1 MKWCKLLPILLLAA
15 LAQPSSSQTASPK
28 QVLEVLQGSGLRF
41 SRLAKIWDE
50 GLPLGNG
57 MLGALLWEKDGRLRF
72 ALDRADLWD
81 LRPVPQLRQPEF
93 SFQWVL
99 EHVEQNNYRPVQEMF
114 DVPYDREATP
124 TKLPGA
130 ALEFA
135 VPVGDAVQSAELR
148 IADAMTTVIWKNG
161 MQLET
166 FMHATEPRGWFRLS
180 NAPPG
185 LRPAIVPPPYSSSHG
200 EHAEGISGPEGNDLR
215 RLNYPSPVIAQGPDS
230 IVYTQQC
237 ADGMTYKVRVRWKYP
252 TATIMVGTW
261 TITTNTP
268 YPLSGEISSPLSV
281 PDEKAYQEDY
291 HSHAQWWERYWSR
304 SFLQVPDSILQRQW
318 YLEQYKFGSAARRG
332 APPISLQA
340 IWTADNG
347 RLPPWKGDFH
357 NDLNTQLSY
366 WPCYSANHLEE
377 GAGFLDW
384 LWLCKPVSERY
395 TKAFYGT
402 SGLNVP
408 GVATLNGDPMGGWI
422 QYAFSPT
429 VSCWLAQHF
438 YLQWRYSMDR
448 SFLQARAYP
457 WLAATAQHLDEI
469 SLVGTDGYRKL
480 PLSSS
485 PEINDNRIDAWFRST
500 TNYDLALI
508 HWLYEKAAE
517 LARESGRIEEAKRW
531 EAARSAWP
539 ELAVASGTSAL
550 LVAPDVPLAESHRH
564 FSHLMAIHPL
574 GVLDWGRGE
583 RDRSIISAS
592 LAALE
597 QTGTSLWCGYSYSWL
612 GNMWARARNGA
623 KAAEALRTFA
633 TCFCLPNSFHANG
646 DQSGTGKSSFTYRPF
661 TLEGNF
667 AFAAGLQEMLLQSQN
682 GTVHLFPAIPSV
694 WPSASFTGFRAEGAF
709 LVSATLAGG
718 KVDSVHIIA
727 ERGGTLRL
735 NNPFPDVPQIVY
747 GRPIAPEQL
756 QQPVIMLEME
766 AGSEITFTRGS
777 P

>member
-1 MKWCKLLPILLLAA
+1 LPD
-15 LAQPSSSQTASPK
+15 
-28 QVLEVLQGSGLRF
+28 QVFEVLQESGLRF
-41 SRLAKIWDE
+41 DRLAQSWDE

-57 MLGALLWEKDGRLRF
+57 MLGALLWEKDGRLRI

-81 LRPVPQLRQPEF
+81 MRPVPQLLQPEF
-93 SFQWVL
+93 SFRWVL
-99 EHVEQNNYRPVQEMF
+99 DHVEQNNYRPVQEMF

-135 VPVGDAVQSAELR
+135 VPMGDAVQSAELR
-148 IADAMTTVIWKNG
+148 LSDAMATVVWKNA
-161 MQLET
+161 MRLET
-166 FMHATEPRGWFRLS
+166 FVHATEPQGWFRLS

-185 LRPAIVPPPYSSSHG
+185 LRPAIVPPPYSLPHG
-200 EHAEGISGPEGNDLR
+200 GHAEGISGPEGNDLR
-215 RLNYPSPVIAQGPDS
+215 RLNYASPVIAQGPDS

-237 ADGMTYKVRVRWKYP
+237 ANGLSYQVRVRWKYAA
-252 TATIMVGTW
+252 ATVMVGTW
-261 TITTNTP
+261 TISTNTP
-268 YPLSGEISSPLSV
+268 YPLSAGKLPRLLV
-281 PDEKAYQEDY
+281 PDEEGYQEAY
-291 HSHAQWWERYWSR
+291 RSHTQWWQRYWSR
-304 SFLQVPDSILQRQW
+304 SSLLVPDSILQRQW

-340 IWTADNG
+340 VWTADNG

-366 WPCYSANHLEE
+366 WPCYAANHLEE

-384 LWLCKPVSERY
+384 LWLCRPTSERY
-395 TKAFYGT
+395 TRTFYGT

-422 QYAFSPT
+422 QYSFSPT

-438 YLQWRYSMDR
+438 YLQWRYSMDTT
-448 SFLQARAYP
+448 FLKTRAYP
-457 WLAATAQHLDEI
+457 WLAATAQHLEEI
-469 SLVGTDGYRKL
+469 AIEGTDGYREL

-517 LARESGRIEEAKRW
+517 LARELGRVEDTRRW
-531 EAARSAWP
+531 ESARSQWP
-539 ELAVASGTSAL
+539 ELAVVPGTSAL
-550 LVAPDVPLAESHRH
+550 LVAPGVPLVESHRH

-574 GVLDWGRGE
+574 GVLDWGRSE
-583 RDRSIISAS
+583 RERSIISAS
-592 LAALE
+592 LSALE
-597 QTGTSLWCGYSYSWL
+597 HTGTSLWCGYSYSWL
-612 GNMWARARNGA
+612 GNMWARARDGA

-682 GTVHLFPAIPSV
+682 GTILLFPAVPSA
-694 WPSASFTGFRAEGAF
+694 WQSASFTGFRAEGAF

-718 KVDSVHIIA
+718 KVDSVHIIS

-735 NNPFPDVPQIVY
+735 MNPFPGAPPTVH

-756 QQPVIMLEME
+756 QQPVITLEME
-766 AGSEITFTRGS
+766 AGSEITFTRES

>member
-1 MKWCKLLPILLLAA
+1 MKWYNHISILLLA
-15 LAQPSSSQTASPK
+15 LLGQPSFSQTALPE
-28 QVLEVLQGSGLRF
+28 QVLEVLHGSGLQL
-41 SRLAKIWDE
+41 SRLAKSWDE

-81 LRPVPQLRQPEF
+81 LRPVPQLRRPEF

-99 EHVEQNNYRPVQEMF
+99 EHVEQNDYRPVQEMF

-130 ALEFA
+130 ALEFV
-135 VPVGDAVQSAELR
+135 VPVGDAVESAELR
-148 IADAMTTVIWKNG
+148 LADAIATIVWKNA
-161 MQLET
+161 MRLET
-166 FMHATEPRGWFRLS
+166 FVHATEPRGWFRFS

-185 LRPAIVPPPYSSSHG
+185 LRPAIVPPPYSVLHG
-200 EHAEGISGPEGNDLR
+200 EHTEGISGPEGNDLR
-215 RLNYPSPVIAQGPDS
+215 RLNYPPPVIAQGPDS
-230 IVYTQQC
+230 VVYTQQC
-237 ADGMTYKVRVRWKYP
+237 ADGIAYQVRVRWTY
-252 TATIMVGTW
+252 TAVAIMVGTW

-268 YPLSGEISSPLSV
+268 YPLSAEISSPLPV
-281 PDEKAYQEDY
+281 PDEKAYHEAY
-291 HSHAQWWERYWSR
+291 HSHAQWWEQYWSR
-304 SFLQVPDSILQRQW
+304 SFLLVPDSILQRQW

-395 TKAFYGT
+395 TRTFYGT

-422 QYAFSPT
+422 QYSFSPT

-448 SFLQARAYP
+448 TFLQARAYP
-457 WLAATAQHLDEI
+457 WLAATAQHLEEI
-469 SLVGTDGYRKL
+469 SLEGPDGYRKL

-508 HWLYEKAAE
+508 HWLYEKTAE

-550 LVAPDVPLAESHRH
+550 LVAPGVPLAESHRH

-574 GVLDWGRGE
+574 GVLDWDRGE
-583 RDRSIISAS
+583 RDRLIISAS
-592 LAALE
+592 LYALE

-646 DQSGTGKSSFTYRPF
+646 DQSGTGKSTFTYRPF

-682 GTVHLFPAIPSV
+682 GTVHLFPAVPSV

-735 NNPFPDVPQIVY
+735 NNPFPDAPPIVQ
-747 GRPIAPEQL
+747 GRPVAPEQL
-756 QQPVIMLEME
+756 QQPVITLEME
-766 AGSEITFTRGS
+766 AGTGITFTRGS